1 MQTCTKG
8 QQTDWRVHATYM
20 HCNSHTYK
28 QHLGQFHCETPC
40 LPMMLSGYNANS
52 DKEDRGCR
60 SVDYKIGIWK
70 RGRREE
76 RKRRPPSPL
85 LINLPSNEPCSERG
99 RSERGRKGD
108 LRATANSA
116 KDRSGLIKN
125 RAAAAAEI
133 DGGRKS

>member
-40 LPMMLSGYNANS
+40 LPMMQSGYNANS

-70 RGRREE
+70 REEDKREKGDRHRRYSLIYRLTSRAASERPEE
-76 RKRRPPSPL
+76 GK
-85 LINLPSNEPCSERG
+85 ERG
-99 RSERGRKGD
+99 RP
-108 LRATANSA
+108 ATANSA

>member
-40 LPMMLSGYNANS
+40 LPMMQSGYNANS

-70 RGRREE
+70 RETKRGKGDRHRHRRSSLIYRLTSRAARGRPEGDCE
-76 RKRRPPSPL
+76 L
-85 LINLPSNEPCSERG
+85 SER
-99 RSERGRKGD
+99 
-108 LRATANSA
+108 
-116 KDRSGLIKN
+116 
-125 RAAAAAEI
+125 
-133 DGGRKS
+133 